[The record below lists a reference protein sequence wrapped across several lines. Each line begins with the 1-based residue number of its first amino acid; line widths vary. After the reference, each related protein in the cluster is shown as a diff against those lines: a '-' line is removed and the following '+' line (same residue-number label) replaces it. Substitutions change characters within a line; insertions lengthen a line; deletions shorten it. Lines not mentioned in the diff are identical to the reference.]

1 MLRDMGRRLAITVI
15 LSGIILGGMS
25 ISLANMPSSPPRP
38 NGQNQPLKKKQP
50 EPGFFFFF
58 FSIKYLI

>member
-25 ISLANMPSSPPRP
+25 ISLQTCQARPPAKRP
-38 NGQNQPLKKKQP
+38 KSTVKK
-50 EPGFFFFF
+50 EAA
-58 FSIKYLI
+58 

>member
-25 ISLANMPSSPPRP
+25 ISLANMPSSPPAKRP
-38 NGQNQPLKKKQP
+38 KSTVKK
-50 EPGFFFFF
+50 EAA
-58 FSIKYLI
+58 

>member
-25 ISLANMPSSPPRP
+25 ISLANMPSSAP
-38 NGQNQPLKKKQP
+38 GQTAKIEPLKKKQP
-50 EPGFFFFF
+50 EPGFFFFSF
-58 FSIKYLI
+58 QSNI

>member
-25 ISLANMPSSPPRP
+25 ISLANMPSSPP
-38 NGQNQPLKKKQP
+38 GQTAKINR
-50 EPGFFFFF
+50 
-58 FSIKYLI
+58 